1 MPVAVKGCTTGMAQI
16 IEFAGNHPYLVGSL
30 VGLTALVIVNEVR
43 SGMSGA
49 NASPAE
55 AVKLI
60 NAGALVVDVRPAAAF
75 QKGHIIG
82 ARNVPM
88 GELGS
93 RVADL
98 EDHRDRPVLV
108 CCDTGMTT
116 PKAASILRK
125 ASFSRVVNLK
135 GGLAAWERESL
146 PLERQAKKSGK
157 KGKGKRK

>member
-1 MPVAVKGCTTGMAQI
+1 VAVKGCTTGMAQI

-49 NASPAE
+49 NASP
-55 AVKLI
+55 
-60 NAGALVVDVRPAAAF
+60 
-75 QKGHIIG
+75 
-82 ARNVPM
+82 
-88 GELGS
+88 
-93 RVADL
+93 
-98 EDHRDRPVLV
+98 
-108 CCDTGMTT
+108 T

>member
-1 MPVAVKGCTTGMAQI
+1 MEGSTAGMAQI

-49 NASPAE
+49 NASPAD

-60 NAGALVVDVRPAAAF
+60 NAGALVLDVRPSAAF

-82 ARNVPM
+82 ARNIPM
-88 GELGS
+88 PELGT
-93 RVADL
+93 RIGDL
-98 EDHRDRPVLV
+98 DDQRDKPILV

-116 PKAASILRK
+116 PKAAGILRK
-125 ASFSRVVNLK
+125 SAFSNVVNLK
-135 GGLAAWERESL
+135 GGLAAWEKESL
-146 PLERQAKKSGK
+146 PLDRAGKKPGK
-157 KGKGKRK
+157 KGKSK

>member
-1 MPVAVKGCTTGMAQI
+1 MAQI

-98 EDHRDRPVLV
+98 EDRPVLV
-108 CCDTGMTT
+108 CCDTGLTT